1 MELEYMVQP
10 LGADIEKEQ
19 TALSILEKGLTLPE
33 RAQSVLSTAVSLG
46 ENIEATRLAH
56 EVSDY
61 KYGQGQK
68 ANIVLAVPEVIQN
81 SSGER
86 IFLGFPERN
95 SRTSAQQYDAH
106 CILDRICSQLHQ
118 IPPEFIL
125 GYYFESPN
133 GGKSFVPN
141 DSHISHLTP
150 DRIDELFSTLSAGM
164 NDITKLFNESVI
176 QRKVTSIEKSKES
189 WSSRGLQ
196 THLLDNL
203 LRLINKYNPAH
214 RKHIMVDN
222 KTKTQNGID
231 RQ

>member
-1 MELEYMVQP
+1 M
-10 LGADIEKEQ
+10 
-19 TALSILEKGLTLPE
+19 
-33 RAQSVLSTAVSLG
+33 
-46 ENIEATRLAH
+46 
-56 EVSDY
+56 
-61 KYGQGQK
+61 
-68 ANIVLAVPEVIQN
+68 
-81 SSGER
+81 
-86 IFLGFPERN
+86 
-95 SRTSAQQYDAH
+95 
-106 CILDRICSQLHQ
+106 HQ

-231 RQ
+231 R